1 MAAARQGDTVRV
13 HYTGKLADG
22 TVFDSSLRP
31 EGESNPLEFTLGE
44 GMVIPGFEAAVDGM
58 RPGDEKTVTI
68 PVDQAYGPRL
78 EEMVAVINRSEI
90 PEGLDPE
97 VGQQLEVTQ
106 QNGQVF
112 SVLVTEVTPDTVT
125 LDANHPLAGRDL
137 VFELRLV
144 EIAG

>member
-1 MAAARQGDTVRV
+1 M
-13 HYTGKLADG
+13 
-22 TVFDSSLRP
+22 
-31 EGESNPLEFTLGE
+31 
-44 GMVIPGFEAAVDGM
+44 
-58 RPGDEKTVTI
+58 
-68 PVDQAYGPRL
+68 
-78 EEMVAVINRSEI
+78 EEMVAVVNRSDI
-90 PEGLDPE
+90 PEGIDPQ